1 MRYFF
6 VPASANLDEENE
18 IKRLKRNLT
27 LTIGSLALMSVLV
40 TSSVLYQSYTQVER
54 VAADNALNVARIAQ
68 RSISRNVELLSLA
81 LDNLAWRYRHTQ
93 IHTMPESQKR
103 DFLLGEKIEASYIAA
118 LGIVRADGALVVG
131 SPSLAEILPGQ
142 YNEQTFFTSHR
153 DQAAAGLSI
162 SAPLTIRLE
171 RRMQAVVLSKR
182 LAQVDGSFAG
192 VAFMVLYLDY
202 FRDLFQ
208 GLSLEKDGVMSL
220 YSLEGI
226 AYMRLPYNESF
237 IGARVE
243 DMSRFR
249 SLLTEAGNAPVQGSY
264 FARSRQDGLNRLYA
278 YVRVPDTPW
287 VVFVGHTHNVVFH
300 EWFKM
305 LYAVLFLMAAF
316 GIASLYLLIRLHQEF
331 SRRSKIDE
339 LLEEQARVD
348 KLTNL
353 LNRRALDEV
362 INDAWCKSQRNP
374 ATHFSLLFI
383 DVDWFKR
390 YNDTYGHKAG
400 DYALMAV
407 ARCIAGAVSRLSD
420 KAGRYGGE
428 EFLVLLDETDLVG
441 AEHVAERILNAVRT
455 MKIPHQCSPFG
466 RLTVSIGISRLQRG
480 LHHEVEDVVKDAD
493 AGLYQAKNGGRNRL
507 HVMSR
512 QPHLSSVNS

>member
-1 MRYFF
+1 
-6 VPASANLDEENE
+6 
-18 IKRLKRNLT
+18 
-27 LTIGSLALMSVLV
+27 MSVLV
-40 TSSVLYQSYTQVER
+40 TSSVLYQSYAQVEK

-93 IHTMPESQKR
+93 IHTMPESQKL

-118 LGIVRADGALVVG
+118 LGIVRADGTLVVG
-131 SPSLAEILPGQ
+131 SPFLAEILPGQ
-142 YNEQTFFTSHR
+142 YSENAFFITHR
-153 DQAAAGLSI
+153 DQASAGLSI

-182 LAQVDGSFAG
+182 LAQADGSFAG
-192 VAFMVLYLDY
+192 VVFMVLYLDY

-220 YSLEGI
+220 YSLDGV

-237 IGARVE
+237 IGSRVD
-243 DMSRFR
+243 DMSHFR
-249 SLLTEAGNAPVQGSY
+249 SLLTAAGNAPAQGSY
-264 FARSRQDGLNRLYA
+264 FARSRQDSLNRLYA

-287 VVFVGHTHNVVFH
+287 VVFVGQTHGVVFH

-316 GIASLYLLIRLHQEF
+316 AMASLYLLIRLRQEF
-331 SRRSKIDE
+331 NRRSKIDE

-362 INDAWCKSQRNP
+362 LNDAWSKSQRNP
-374 ATHFSLLFI
+374 TAHFSLLFI
-383 DVDWFKR
+383 DVDFFKH

-428 EFLVLLDETDLVG
+428 EFLVLLDETDLAG

-455 MKIPHQCSPFG
+455 MKIPHQSSLFG
-466 RLTVSIGISRLQRG
+466 RLTVSIGISHLQRG
-480 LHHEVEDVVKDAD
+480 LHQEVEDVIRAAD
-493 AGLYQAKNGGRNRL
+493 EALYVAKNDGRNRL
-507 HVMSR
+507 HIMLR
-512 QPHLSSVNS
+512 ELRLSSVNS

>member
-1 MRYFF
+1 
-6 VPASANLDEENE
+6 
-18 IKRLKRNLT
+18 
-27 LTIGSLALMSVLV
+27 MSVVV
-40 TSSVLYQSYTQVER
+40 TSSVLYQSYTQVEH
-54 VAADNALNVARIAQ
+54 VAVDNALNVARIAQ

-93 IHTMPESQKR
+93 LHAMPEQQKL

-118 LGIVRADGALVVG
+118 LGVLDADGALVVG

-142 YNEQTFFTSHR
+142 YGENAFFTAHR
-153 DQAAAGLSI
+153 DQASPGLSI

-220 YSLEGI
+220 YSLDGI

-237 IGARVE
+237 IG
-243 DMSRFR
+243 SRIDNASLFR
-249 SLLTEAGNAPVQGSY
+249 QLLSNAEQLSPQGSY
-264 FARSRQDGLNRLYA
+264 NVRSHQDGVSRLYA
-278 YVRVPDTPW
+278 YVRVPETQW
-287 VVFVGHTHNVVFH
+287 VVFIGHTHGVIFH

-316 GIASLYLLIRLHQEF
+316 GIASLYLLIRLRQEF

-362 INDAWCKSQRNP
+362 SNDAWSKCQRN
-374 ATHFSLLFI
+374 ASAHFSLLFI
-383 DVDWFKR
+383 DVDFFKL

-407 ARCIAGAVSRLSD
+407 ARCIVGAVSRLSD

-428 EFLVLLDETDLVG
+428 EFLILLDETDLAG
-441 AEHVAERILNAVRT
+441 AEHVAERILNAVRSL
-455 MKIPHQCSPFG
+455 KIPHERSPFG
-466 RLTVSIGISRLQRG
+466 RLTVSIGIARLQRG
-480 LHHEVEDVVKDAD
+480 RHQEVEDVIKDAD
-493 AGLYQAKNGGRNRL
+493 AALYQAKNNGRNKL
-507 HVMSR
+507 HIILRDMGSS
-512 QPHLSSVNS
+512 LSSVNS

>member
-1 MRYFF
+1 
-6 VPASANLDEENE
+6 
-18 IKRLKRNLT
+18 
-27 LTIGSLALMSVLV
+27 MSMVV
-40 TSSVLYQSYTQVER
+40 TSSVLYQSYTQVEH
-54 VAADNALNVARIAQ
+54 VAVDNALNVARIAQ

-81 LDNLAWRYRHTQ
+81 LDSLAWRYRHTQ
-93 IHTMPESQKR
+93 LHAMPEQQKL

-118 LGIVRADGALVVG
+118 LGVLNADGSLVVG
-131 SPSLAEILPGQ
+131 SPALAEILPGQ
-142 YNEQTFFTSHR
+142 YGENAFFTTHR
-153 DQAAAGLSI
+153 DQASSGLYI

-220 YSLEGI
+220 YSVDGV

-237 IGARVE
+237 IGSHIDNAPH
-243 DMSRFR
+243 FR
-249 SLLTEAGNAPVQGSY
+249 QFLSNAEHSPVQGSY
-264 FARSRQDGLNRLYA
+264 VVRSHQDGVSRLYA
-278 YVRVPDTPW
+278 YVRVPETPW
-287 VVFVGHTHNVVFH
+287 VVFIGHTHGVVFH

-331 SRRSKIDE
+331 TRRSKIDE

-362 INDAWCKSQRNP
+362 TGDAWCKAQRN
-374 ATHFSLLFI
+374 ATAHFSLLFI
-383 DVDWFKR
+383 DVDFFKL

-407 ARCIAGAVSRLSD
+407 ARCIASAISRLSD

-428 EFLVLLDETDLVG
+428 EFLVLLDETELAG
-441 AEHVAERILNAVRT
+441 AEHVAERILNAVRSL
-455 MKIPHQCSPFG
+455 KIPHERSPFG
-466 RLTVSIGISRLQRG
+466 RLTVSIGIARLQRG
-480 LHHEVEDVVKDAD
+480 RHQEVEDVIKDAD
-493 AGLYQAKNGGRNRL
+493 ATLYQAKNNGRNRL
-507 HVMSR
+507 HIMLR
-512 QPHLSSVNS
+512 ETAANLSSVNS